1 MIFINIWEEKKYTKQ
16 QKKREKPIMRRSCVI
31 TGKIKRRLKREIWR
45 DIMKTND
52 LKDVDNIEK
61 TRLYY
66 QKNKDK
72 IIARTKKW
80 AENNK
85 DKVKEYKKLYKLRH
99 REKILKDNREYFK
112 KNKDKKLKYQNNYR
126 NKRYKT
132 DIGFKLKAL
141 LRRRLN
147 NALNKNYKS
156 GSAIKDLGCSIPEL
170 KEHLEKQFKNGMNWE
185 NWGYDGWHI
194 DHIKPLSSF
203 DLSDRKQFLEANHYT
218 NLQPLWREDNLK
230 KSDKIISG

>member
-1 MIFINIWEEKKYTKQ
+1 
-16 QKKREKPIMRRSCVI
+16 MRRSCVI

-147 NALNKNYKS
+147 NALNNNYKS
-156 GSAIKDLGCSIPEL
+156 GSAIKDLGCSISEL
-170 KEHLEKQFKNGMNWE
+170 KEHLEKQFKDGMNWE
-185 NWGYDGWHI
+185 NWGYEGWHI

-218 NLQPLWREDNLK
+218 NLQPLWREDNMK